1 LFELLFYA
9 IHFFANTFFVHRCHG
24 LYYNTGFFDPL
35 RWPVLDELD
44 ASQQFIDLVGMDLL
58 LPLSSL
64 FFRLP
69 KV

>member
-24 LYYNTGFFDPL
+24 PYYNTGFFDPL

-44 ASQQFIDLVGMDLL
+44 VLQQF
-58 LPLSSL
+58 
-64 FFRLP
+64 
-69 KV
+69 